1 MNLYGSNSPSVASAF
16 SWPTCACVSRRCCKL
31 DALQPSRVY
40 HPIRPII
47 IINCKTHQP
56 LPAMLAST
64 LNPPRR
70 VIPTP
75 SVRDPRIFPVDHVLR
90 ISQARQQTVVY
101 HCSAHPPP
109 HRPLLPQSAAMRFQH
124 QQPILA
130 QAASRNNGMSPKSLW
145 ANGLVEKINNL
156 GNVCQIVL
164 SNNVHFI
171 VSKNRAKAAL
181 RQLLLL

>member
-64 LNPPRR
+64 FNPPRR

-101 HCSAHPPP
+101 HCSAHHPPP
-109 HRPLLPQSAAMRFQH
+109 TVLCCHS
-124 QQPILA
+124 QQPCVSSIS
-130 QAASRNNGMSPKSLW
+130 SRSS
-145 ANGLVEKINNL
+145 
-156 GNVCQIVL
+156 
-164 SNNVHFI
+164 
-171 VSKNRAKAAL
+171 L
-181 RQLLLL
+181 RQRHEIMECRRNPCGRMAS